1 MYKRGL
7 MALAVAVSLPAAAVA
22 DPWFVRGD
30 FNGWSLDDQMT
41 EVAPGHYQATV
52 TGLTDG
58 ATYEFKVADEDWTAD
73 WPGSNARIRA
83 DASGEL
89 TVNLWFDA
97 DGDGWSPAGTR
108 VGYEDLGFTWEIMGS
123 FNDWVEPV
131 VTLTHLGDGVHQ
143 GQIVV
148 AEPDDYWFKFR
159 NAGDWDV
166 AVGTDFGTAAGD
178 IPYTTTTANETVIF
192 TLDLPG
198 GRFNVVPEPGSLA
211 LLGLGGLMLLRR
223 RR

>member
-89 TVNLWFDA
+89 TVNLWLDPPA
-97 DGDGWSPAGTR
+97 DGWLPAGTR
-108 VGYEDLGFTWEIMGS
+108 VGYEDLGFDWEVMGTP
-123 FNDWVEPV
+123 NDWAEGL
-131 VTLTHLGDGVHQ
+131 VTLTDLGDGLHQ

-148 AEPDDYWFKFR
+148 ADPGEHFFKLR
-159 NAGDWDV
+159 HVDDWDV
-166 AVGTDFGTAAGD
+166 SVGLDFGMFAD
-178 IPYTTTTANETVIF
+178 NIPFTTSTANETVIF

-198 GRFNVVPEPGSLA
+198 GRVNVVPEPGSLA

>member
-7 MALAVAVSLPAAAVA
+7 IALAVVAALPAAASA
-22 DPWFVRGD
+22 DPWFLRGD
-30 FNGWSLDDQMT
+30 FNGWGTDDQMS
-41 EVAPGHYQATV
+41 EVSSGHYQATV

-58 ATYEFKVADEDWTAD
+58 TTYEFKVADAD
-73 WPGSNARIRA
+73 WNSEWPSSNARIRA
-83 DASGEL
+83 GSSGEL

-108 VGYEDLGFTWEIMGS
+108 VGYEDLGYTWEIMGS
-123 FNDWVEPV
+123 FNDWAEPV

-148 AEPDDYWFKFR
+148 ADPDDYWFKFR

-166 AVGTDFGTAAGD
+166 AVGDNFGSGAGD